1 MKTVI
6 AWTLGVHIALAA
18 AAAHSPQAL
27 AHGEFAWI
35 QERDRRTGE
44 SCCGAHDCFKV
55 DVTYEKGV
63 YRFSVLFAGVLHAYE
78 VPERQAKP
86 SEDGNYWA
94 CTPKPGVL
102 RCFFAPPQGS

>member
-1 MKTVI
+1 MRSI
-6 AWTLGVHIALAA
+6 LFGLILSLCLGADVR
-18 AAAHSPQAL
+18 

-44 SCCGAHDCFKV
+44 SCCGEHDCFKV
-55 DVTYEKGV
+55 DVTYDRGV
-63 YRFSVLFAGVLHAYE
+63 YKFSVLFAGELHAYE

-94 CTPKPGVL
+94 CTPKPGLL
-102 RCFFAPPQGS
+102 RCFFAPPTGS